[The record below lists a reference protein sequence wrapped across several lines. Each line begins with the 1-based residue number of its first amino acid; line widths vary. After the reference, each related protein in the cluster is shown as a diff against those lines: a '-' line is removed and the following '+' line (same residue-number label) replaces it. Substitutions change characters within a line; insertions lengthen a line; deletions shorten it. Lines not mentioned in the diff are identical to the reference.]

1 MKILCTKT
9 QVKHIVCLL
18 NCASVP
24 FWMWLRVVCIVH
36 NYDNHHVNCA
46 FVHYFVQF
54 VPKLTNILCF
64 LCPSVQP
71 GLLPV
76 QLWETRSAC
85 NKTNILDLKSYGKL
99 IWRWNESLP
108 HCIEMLYKLYTVY
121 QIYAMTLIT
130 LLGKLL
136 TGCSKLYTYQGR
148 SAFTRHWHFTYGG
161 HAPYL

>member
-9 QVKHIVCLL
+9 QVKHIVCLF

-24 FWMWLRVVCIVH
+24 FRMWLRVVCIVH
-36 NYDNHHVNCA
+36 NYDNHHVNCP

-64 LCPSVQP
+64 LHASVQL
-71 GLLPV
+71 GLLPGKM
-76 QLWETRSAC
+76 WETQSGYD
-85 NKTNILDLKSYGKL
+85 KTNILDLQSYEQL
-99 IWRWNESLP
+99 IWLWKESLP
-108 HCIEMLYKLYTVY
+108 KCNKVQYKLYTVY

-130 LLGKLL
+130 LMGKLL
-136 TGCSKLYTYQGR
+136 TGCSKLYAYQGR